1 MSFENINFTGEWL
14 LTVVMA
20 TMFISIGIVLIFGIF
35 VINPERALEKEQ
47 VGDLSC
53 GDLKYYILD
62 DGRYKELAKEKFI
75 WRCEK

>member
-1 MSFENINFTGEWL
+1 MILEDLNITGDWI
-14 LTVVMA
+14 LTIVLSI
-20 TMFISIGIVLIFGIF
+20 MFITLGFVLVYGILV
-35 VINPERALEKEQ
+35 VTPEQNLEKER

-75 WRCEK
+75 WGCEK